1 MVFSQA
7 NSTTLVQG
15 WTSIFPKFSAVDFVS
30 FYIEIPVMVVMYV
43 SWLITKGATVAAV
56 RQRVGGDATLEL
68 ARETTPLL
76 CIGTRRRGI
85 DLRAA
90 FDIVDLNT
98 VDLRKDEYA
107 DVDQDEAE
115 DNEHKQR
122 LSGRYGLLWRLF
134 YYVA

>member
-1 MVFSQA
+1 MVFFQA

-15 WTSIFPKFSAVDFVS
+15 WTSIFPEFSAVDFVS
-30 FYIEIPVMVVMYV
+30 FYVEIPVMVVMYV
-43 SWLITKGATVAAV
+43 SWLITKGATGSAG
-56 RQRVGGDATLEL
+56 VGSDAPTLEL
-68 ARETTPLL
+68 ASETTPLL

-98 VDLRKDEYA
+98 VDLHQDEYA
-107 DVDQDEAE
+107 DLDEDEAE
-115 DNEHKQR
+115 DNERKQR
-122 LSGRYGLLWRLF
+122 LRGRYGLLWRLF